1 MAIKQLL
8 KVDYAIAEK
17 PLESVNGD
25 QAFFQQHDG
34 SAFFGIVD
42 GAGHGQDANE
52 IATIACE
59 FLKEN
64 THLELTTMMQA
75 LHVHLKGGRGGVAI
89 ICKIDLVAAQINC
102 VGVGNIEMRMFGSQT
117 KRFVLTPGVL
127 GYDIRTPQHQT
138 TDLNVGDVLVMHS
151 DGISKVFD
159 LYDYPD
165 LPWDDAKT
173 IATTIIDR
181 FGKSND
187 DATTLVVRV
196 A

>member
-1 MAIKQLL
+1 M
-8 KVDYAIAEK
+8 
-17 PLESVNGD
+17 
-25 QAFFQQHDG
+25 
-34 SAFFGIVD
+34 
-42 GAGHGQDANE
+42 
-52 IATIACE
+52 
-59 FLKEN
+59 
-64 THLELTTMMQA
+64 
-75 LHVHLKGGRGGVAI
+75 AI
-89 ICKIDLVAAQINC
+89 ICKIDPVAAQINC

-138 TDLNVGDVLVMHS
+138 TNLDVGDVLVMHS

-165 LPWDDAKT
+165 LPWDDAQT

-187 DATTLVVRV
+187 DATTLVVRI